1 MVRNS
6 PANAGDI
13 RDVGSIPGCGK
24 SPEGGHDNP
33 LQYSC
38 LENPMDRGAWWAT
51 VHGVAELDTT
61 KQLSKCTTLYGDILG
76 NELYLETLS
85 ASQQSFPLF
94 ILILQIP
101 SDNQTPSQFTSSVNL
116 SQRLLPCHHD
126 GIQSPGEQKKERKY
140 RGLPVTQRSGTRL
153 DQLSC
158 Q

>member
-1 MVRNS
+1 
-6 PANAGDI
+6 
-13 RDVGSIPGCGK
+13 
-24 SPEGGHDNP
+24 
-33 LQYSC
+33 
-38 LENPMDRGAWWAT
+38 MDRGAWWAT